1 MENGGNMKT
10 YKIKNTKTGEYSTGG
25 SPPKFGRVGK
35 SWASRG
41 NLNKHLAFVAEN
53 RRGQFYQDCII
64 EEYDVVNTE
73 SLEGF
78 EIPIRERRD
87 EAEQKRQ
94 AYFTKLREE
103 REKAELAKLKAKY
116 DVSE

>member
-25 SPPKFGRVGK
+25 SPPKFGKIGK

-41 NLNKHLAFVAEN
+41 NLNKHLAYVADT
-53 RRGQFYQDCII
+53 RREMLYQDCII
-64 EEYDVVNTE
+64 EEYGIVNTE
-73 SLEGF
+73 SLDGF
-78 EIPIRERRD
+78 EIPIRERQ
-87 EAEQKRQ
+87 AEVEHKRQERYQKR
-94 AYFTKLREE
+94 KEE

-116 DVSE
+116 EK